1 MILSDLISFLIGTSV
16 FIICDVHSGQI
27 CLLLENKLESIPQLT
42 FLHSETKTIP
52 QIKETQKEEL
62 NDSTLKKIEKQS
74 EELKEEKVLVVP
86 V

>member
-1 MILSDLISFLIGTSV
+1 
-16 FIICDVHSGQI
+16 
-27 CLLLENKLESIPQLT
+27 LT